1 MFQGFSQATGDF
13 LWGLAMNNDRT
24 WFLAH
29 KQEYEDALNQ
39 PFRALTFETLQK
51 MQAAFPEQEFQA
63 HIARIYRDARRL
75 FGRGPYKDHL
85 WFSIQSGERRA
96 FGPMFWFEIG
106 GTGWSCGAGNWEDS
120 ADVAEHW
127 RRRIDAEPER
137 FEAIVRGIEAHGP
150 YLLYGPTYKRPKA
163 DKGELLN
170 PWYNRKH
177 LSVGYEHGYGGVM
190 YTPDLPD
197 ALAETFTAL
206 MPFYR
211 FLRDVWNDTLIDRA
225 GRSGK

>member
-13 LWGLAMNNDRT
+13 IWGLAMNNNRE

-29 KQEYEDALNQ
+29 KDEFEAHLNQ
-39 PFRALTFETLQK
+39 PFRALAFETLEK
-51 MQAAFPEQEFQA
+51 MQAAFPDQEFQT
-63 HIARIYRDARRL
+63 HLARIYRDARRL

-127 RRRIDAEPER
+127 RRRIDAETAR
-137 FEAIVRGIEAHGP
+137 FERIVRGIEARGP
-150 YLLYGPTYKRPKA
+150 FVLYGEAYKRPKA

-170 PWYNRKH
+170 RWYNRKH
-177 LSVGYEHGYGGVM
+177 LSVGYEHPFGGALF
-190 YTPDLPD
+190 TPGLTD
-197 ALAETFTAL
+197 ALADAFTAL
-206 MPFYR
+206 MPFYL
-211 FLRDVWNDTLIDRA
+211 FLRDVWNDVLIDRA
-225 GRSGK
+225 GR